1 MEIISMQIKKR
12 LICRAAHHPYLAKT
26 FPGHSFTFL
35 AFSILGFHDV
45 VDRSACFV
53 VAHIAAV
60 SISAKAN
67 STTLTSQRGLV
78 LACPSAVISK
88 AQQRTMTTAARRHAH
103 VLAMHIESM
112 HTGAVLH

>member
-1 MEIISMQIKKR
+1 MEIISMQIKKNASVVEQ
-12 LICRAAHHPYLAKT
+12 LIIHILLKL
-26 FPGHSFTFL
+26 FL

-88 AQQRTMTTAARRHAH
+88 AQQRTMATAARRHAH